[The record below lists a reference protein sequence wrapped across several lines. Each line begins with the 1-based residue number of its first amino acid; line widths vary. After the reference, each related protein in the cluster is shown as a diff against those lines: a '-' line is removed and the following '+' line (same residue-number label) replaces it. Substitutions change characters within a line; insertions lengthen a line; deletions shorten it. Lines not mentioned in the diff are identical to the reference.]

1 MGNAAGF
8 GARCNVGSFET
19 GGGGNVDTPD
29 SAPGAVACA
38 ARGCRRTASII
49 HSGIPYCGT
58 HALRERHRE
67 QLESESEAL
76 PRRRLSIRAD

>member
-1 MGNAAGF
+1 
-8 GARCNVGSFET
+8 
-19 GGGGNVDTPD
+19 
-29 SAPGAVACA
+29 VACA

-67 QLESESEAL
+67 ALESESDAL
-76 PRRRLSIRAD
+76 PRRRLSIRVD